1 MRHGKDGYK
10 LRRDPAHRRAL
21 LRNLTASV
29 VEKNRVTTTLAK
41 AKAVQPIVEKMV
53 SLGKSG
59 TLADKR
65 RALAFFYKRQ
75 TVQKLF
81 DEVAPRFMDRRGG
94 YTRIIRGDFR
104 KGDGAETAII
114 EFVDYQFAPKEKKQK
129 DKAKTKT
136 KTAKE
141 TKAKAKKAGKA

>member
-1 MRHGKDGYK
+1 MRHATDGYK

-41 AKAVQPIVEKMV
+41 AKAVQPIVEKMIG
-53 SLGKSG
+53 LGKSG

-65 RALAFFYKRQ
+65 RAFAYFFKRQ
-75 TVQKLF
+75 TVQLLF
-81 DEVAPRFMDRRGG
+81 DAVAPRFMVRQGG

-104 KGDGAETAII
+104 KGDGAETAIL
-114 EFVDYQFAPKEKKQK
+114 EFVDYQFVPKEKKKK
-129 DKAKTKT
+129 DKKAAKS
-136 KTAKE
+136 
-141 TKAKAKKAGKA
+141 

>member
-1 MRHGKDGYK
+1 MRHAKDGYK
-10 LRRDPAHRRAL
+10 LRRSPAHRRAL

-29 VEKNRVTTTLAK
+29 VEKNRVTTTLTK

-53 SLGKSG
+53 GLGKAG

-65 RALAFFYKRQ
+65 RAMAYFFKRQ

-81 DEVAPRFMDRRGG
+81 DEVAPRFMDRQGG

-104 KGDGAETAII
+104 KGDGAEIAII
-114 EFVDYQFAPKEKKQK
+114 EFVDFQFVAKEKKKK
-129 DKAKTKT
+129 D
-136 KTAKE
+136 
-141 TKAKAKKAGKA
+141 KKAGKA

>member
-1 MRHGKDGYK
+1 MRHAKDGYK

-41 AKAVQPIVEKMV
+41 AKAVQPIVEKMIG
-53 SLGKSG
+53 LGKSG

-65 RALAFFYKRQ
+65 RAFAYFFKRE
-75 TVQKLF
+75 TVTRLF
-81 DEVAPRFMDRRGG
+81 DEVAPRFMDRQGG

-114 EFVDYQFAPKEKKQK
+114 EFVDFQFVAK
-129 DKAKTKT
+129 DKKKKDKKPAK
-136 KTAKE
+136 
-141 TKAKAKKAGKA
+141 G

>member
-1 MRHGKDGYK
+1 MRHAKDGYK
-10 LRRDPAHRRAL
+10 LRRNPAHRRAL

-29 VEKNRVTTTLAK
+29 VENNRVTTTLAK
-41 AKAVQPIVEKMV
+41 AKAVQPIVEKMIG
-53 SLGKSG
+53 LGKAG

-65 RALAFFYKRQ
+65 RALAYFFKRQ

-81 DEVAPRFMDRRGG
+81 DEVAPRFMDRQGG

-114 EFVDYQFAPKEKKQK
+114 EFVDFQFVAKEKKK
-129 DKAKTKT
+129 
-136 KTAKE
+136 KE
-141 TKAKAKKAGKA
+141 KKPAKA

>member
-1 MRHGKDGYK
+1 MRHAKDGYK
-10 LRRDPAHRRAL
+10 LRRSPAHRRAL

-29 VEKNRVTTTLAK
+29 VEKNRVTTTLTK

-53 SLGKSG
+53 GLGKAG

-65 RALAFFYKRQ
+65 RALAYFFTRQ

-81 DEVAPRFMDRRGG
+81 DEVAPRFMDRQGG

-114 EFVDYQFAPKEKKQK
+114 EFVDYQFVAK
-129 DKAKTKT
+129 DKKK
-136 KTAKE
+136 KDK
-141 TKAKAKKAGKA
+141 KAAKK

>member
-1 MRHGKDGYK
+1 MRHAKDGYK
-10 LRRDPAHRRAL
+10 LRRSPAHRRAL

-29 VEKNRVTTTLAK
+29 VEKNRVTTTLTK

-53 SLGKSG
+53 GLGKAG

-65 RALAFFYKRQ
+65 RAMAYFFKRQ

-81 DEVAPRFMDRRGG
+81 DEVAPRFMDRQGG

-114 EFVDYQFAPKEKKQK
+114 EFVDFQFVAKEKKKK
-129 DKAKTKT
+129 D
-136 KTAKE
+136 
-141 TKAKAKKAGKA
+141 KKAGKA

>member
-21 LRNLTASV
+21 LRNLAASV

-65 RALAFFYKRQ
+65 RALAYFFKRQ
-75 TVQKLF
+75 TVQRLF

-94 YTRIIRGDFR
+94 YTRIIRGEFR

-114 EFVDYQFAPKEKKQK
+114 EFVDYQYTPKEKKK
-129 DKAKTKT
+129 
-136 KTAKE
+136 KE
-141 TKAKAKKAGKA
+141 KKSGKA

>member
-1 MRHGKDGYK
+1 MRHGKDGTK

-21 LRNLTASV
+21 LRNLAASV

-53 SLGKSG
+53 GLGKSG

-65 RALAFFYKRQ
+65 RALAYFFKRS

-94 YTRIIRGDFR
+94 YTRVIRGDFR
-104 KGDGAETAII
+104 KGDGAETAIL
-114 EFVDYQFAPKEKKQK
+114 EFVDYQSSPKEKKK
-129 DKAKTKT
+129 
-136 KTAKE
+136 KE
-141 TKAKAKKAGKA
+141 TKTGKA